1 MCGAAQEE
9 SIMKNKIKLFGIS
22 ALVAVI
28 GFGVAA
34 CSEGNNNSTLEGTWG
49 NKKEGIKIVL
59 NNGTITK
66 SLDNVRALRGTYTA
80 NKKNITIEFTHISG
94 AILREELEYKT
105 VNMLRLSAS
114 DWYTQEQLITTFM
127 NTVGPTVS
135 QAEARAM
142 LDVYRVSNELGE
154 SAGTYTLSDNT
165 LTITMDGEAPITY
178 NKQN

>member
-1 MCGAAQEE
+1 
-9 SIMKNKIKLFGIS
+9 MKNKIKLFGII

-80 NKKNITIEFTHISG
+80 SKKNITIEFTHISG
-94 AILREELEYKT
+94 AILEEEFEPNTSKI
-105 VNMLRLSAS
+105 LRLSAS
-114 DWYTQEQLITTFM
+114 DWYTQEQLMTALMDKI
-127 NTVGPTVS
+127 GPPYTP
-135 QAEARAM
+135 AEARAM
-142 LDVYRVSNELGE
+142 LDVYKVSNELGE

-165 LTITMDGEAPITY
+165 LTITMDGELPITY